1 MSTTNDEAT
10 TSSSPPSELDA
21 LDTVAKAVGDAVL
34 FALKMDPKTTFL
46 AHGLA
51 DFVAS
56 AASAAARDALSP
68 IFAKL
73 AAAEQPPPPS
83 TTAPIIA
90 APAWAP
96 LLQFA
101 ATQQIIPISARLFVF
116 GVSKKR
122 TTELDLRRH
131 FKRYGYVADI
141 WLRRRGGYA
150 FVQLMI
156 PSHAALALADKNP
169 GRQWPEGNVIV
180 AWKPF

>member
-21 LDTVAKAVGDAVL
+21 LDTVAKAVGDAVR

-56 AASAAARDALSP
+56 AAARDALSP

-73 AAAEQPPPPS
+73 AAAEPPPPPS

-131 FKRYGYVADI
+131 FKRYGYVADT

-150 FVQLMI
+150 FVQLRT

>member
-150 FVQLMI
+150 FVTYKKLT
-156 PSHAALALADKNP
+156 N
-169 GRQWPEGNVIV
+169 
-180 AWKPF
+180 